1 MSMQPDVPI
10 MSPLSSPVIPF
21 GRTGSNSNF
30 IVRTT
35 TSNIFEAM
43 QEDDDDII
51 EFVSSAARKTPPNS
65 SPGASLTPMSGGSDG
80 GLPRAPS
87 SGIAPYRVGSSSE
100 MDILEEL
107 RGVLDINL
115 PGAGGD
121 SRKDDLRHEPE
132 EKVEERRG
140 RSMRPKTIFWQK
152 KKLCPWQLDT
162 ARH

>member
-1 MSMQPDVPI
+1 
-10 MSPLSSPVIPF
+10 
-21 GRTGSNSNF
+21 
-30 IVRTT
+30 
-35 TSNIFEAM
+35 
-43 QEDDDDII
+43 
-51 EFVSSAARKTPPNS
+51 
-65 SPGASLTPMSGGSDG
+65 
-80 GLPRAPS
+80 
-87 SGIAPYRVGSSSE
+87 

-152 KKLCPWQLDT
+152 KNYAPGNWIQRGTDSPTRDLSPVRGGYDLIERSVSPVRP
-162 ARH
+162 ARGW